1 MEKELEDL
9 TQEKVES
16 DMITIEKVLIYFIYY
31 LNKSKESL
39 Y

>member
-16 DMITIEKVLIYFIYY
+16 DMITIEKVLIYFISY
-31 LNKSKESL
+31 LK
-39 Y
+39 